1 MRDDISSFFVAL
13 YVDLYVLSL
22 IPLSACC
29 INASFVAA
37 LALLFLAMVPGCG
50 GVTGLLVFWFLR
62 RAITPLGRLRHP
74 VPYISASITLIYGDR
89 HICVISQKKLIFN
102 LRIALAHENGKI

>member
-1 MRDDISSFFVAL
+1 MRDDILSFFVAL

-74 VPYISASITLIYGDR
+74 VP
-89 HICVISQKKLIFN
+89 
-102 LRIALAHENGKI
+102 